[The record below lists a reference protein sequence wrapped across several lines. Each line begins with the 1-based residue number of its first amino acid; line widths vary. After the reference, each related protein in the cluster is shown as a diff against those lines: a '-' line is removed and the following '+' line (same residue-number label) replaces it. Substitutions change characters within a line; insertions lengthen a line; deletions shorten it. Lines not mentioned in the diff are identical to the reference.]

1 MIGYVPQELI
11 LFHDTIYANVAL
23 GDEEITK
30 ADAKAALEAAG
41 AWDFVEAHPDG
52 MAAIVGEK
60 GAKLSGGQRQRIA
73 LARALA
79 IHPKLLI
86 LDEVS
91 SALDPKTE
99 MDLCRRLKGLTHDMA
114 VLAISHRPNFLE
126 IAEAAGLD
134 QTNAGLSLTRLDAD
148 ADGDQDIVAFTVE
161 GALIYYRNDTASGGS
176 WLRVALDTSAYS
188 ALMRGHR
195 DVASLVRR
203 AEAVLLPA
211 VVAGE
216 LLYGFRYG
224 SRFEENA
231 ARLEAFLE
239 TPSVNLLAV
248 TFVTADRFGR
258 IAVTIEVPRVRW
270 HGRVVTGV
278 DGR

>member
-1 MIGYVPQELI
+1 MRERFLHIAGRNTGGGGIVRPGVISIITGPSGAGKAFLIDLLMGLYEPDKGDILIDGTPLREIKKVEWRRMIGYVPQELI

-126 IAEAAGLD
+126 IAD
-134 QTNAGLSLTRLDAD
+134 R
-148 ADGDQDIVAFTVE
+148 
-161 GALIYYRNDTASGGS
+161 IY
-176 WLRVALDTSAYS
+176 
-188 ALMRGHR
+188 
-195 DVASLVRR
+195 
-203 AEAVLLPA
+203 
-211 VVAGE
+211 
-216 LLYGFRYG
+216 
-224 SRFEENA
+224 
-231 ARLEAFLE
+231 RLE
-239 TPSVNLLAV
+239 
-248 TFVTADRFGR
+248 DGR
-258 IAVTIEVPRVRW
+258 LSEVPPQA
-270 HGRVVTGV
+270 TGLA
-278 DGR
+278 RQA